1 MPNKVGRKPK
11 YDEWLTEE
19 KLSIIRGW
27 KMRGLTNEQ
36 VASNMGINIATLC
49 KWQNQFSEI
58 SEALKTGKDEADLQ
72 VENALFQSACGY
84 DYEEITEERVY
95 DKATHTYKLEIT
107 KRVTK
112 HQPPSN
118 TAQIFWLKN
127 RRAEQWRDKVENNI
141 TLNDETDALSK
152 AFEELMGND
161 NGIQQETA
169 SDIGISE
176 N

>member
-1 MPNKVGRKPK
+1 MPKVGRKPK
-11 YDEWLTEE
+11 YEEWLTEE

-72 VENALFQSACGY
+72 VENALFQSAMGY
-84 DYEEITEERVY
+84 DYEEITEELKWNPIKRDYEMKV
-95 DKATHTYKLEIT
+95 T
-107 KRVTK
+107 KKVTK

-141 TLNDETDALSK
+141 TLNEDSDALSK

-169 SDIGISE
+169 TDSGISE